1 MAKTLINVGS
11 TANDGTGDSLRVG
24 GQTINAVI
32 NEIYDKLGD
41 GTNLEIDTSGATA
54 NKILQYNSG
63 TSQFIAVD
71 FDISTDTSPSLGGN
85 LNVGAN
91 EIVTTGNQNL
101 SLNPAGAGKVRIKN
115 TYLLPDADGSANQV
129 MTTDGAGNLSFSTLA
144 TTIQLRDQDSSQH
157 DYTIGGDLQFI
168 GDNGITS
175 SITGNVITH
184 SLGTLTGVTI
194 NTADNTITDATDSAT
209 KGIARFESSD
219 FSVTNGAVEL
229 SSAIKGNAIRITDS
243 SSSTSSIPLGGD
255 LIVTGS
261 GVGTSISG
269 NVLNL
274 SLSGITNAN
283 LSGSAGITNANLA
296 NPDITLGNATLT
308 LGGTTASVGNLAL
321 TGTSSFDSTASGN
334 KMKFNF
340 ANAGV
345 RPDPTTYAGMFAT
358 TTNDAKAFY
367 AESGSWIEIVTENT
381 SIGVLSNVD
390 ITSNPPT
397 NNQILR
403 FRSSNGRFIPANQ
416 ASARFEVTNSGSGA
430 YNFDGDGFSSTQANP
445 TLYLKKGLT
454 YEFTID
460 ASGHPFY
467 INTTNTT
474 GTGSA
479 YNNGVTNNGAQD
491 GVILFKVDMNAPA
504 TLHYNCQYHSS
515 MNGVINIS

>member
-24 GQTINAVI
+24 GQTINAFL
-32 NEIYDKLGD
+32 NEIYSAIGD
-41 GTNLEIDTSGATA
+41 GTNIEINTSGATS
-54 NKILQYNSG
+54 NKILQYDSG
-63 TSQFIAVD
+63 TSKFVAVD

-85 LNVGAN
+85 LNIGAN
-91 EIVTTGNQNL
+91 EIITSGNQNL
-101 SLNPAGAGKVRIKN
+101 NLNPAGSGKVRIKN
-115 TYLLPDADGSANQV
+115 TYLLPDADGSVNQV

-157 DYTIGGDLQFI
+157 DYTIGGDLQFV
-168 GDNGITS
+168 GDNGITT

-184 SLGTLTGVTI
+184 SLGSLTGVTI
-194 NTADNTITDATDSAT
+194 DTSQNTITDATSSAT
-209 KGIARFESSD
+209 KGIARFEAND
-219 FSVTNGAVEL
+219 FSVSNGEVSL
-229 SSAIKGNAIRITDS
+229 SSGIKGNAIRITDS
-243 SSSTSSIPLGGD
+243 SSSTSTIPLGGD

-283 LSGSAGITNANLA
+283 LSGSAGITNANLDTPSFILGNTTA
-296 NPDITLGNATLT
+296 TLGATV
-308 LGGTTASVGNLAL
+308 ASVGNLDL

-334 KMKFNF
+334 KMRFNF

-345 RPDPTTYAGMFAT
+345 RPNATNYAGMFVT
-358 TTNDAKAFY
+358 TTNDAKAFF
-367 AESGSWIEIVTENT
+367 AESGSWIELVSENT

-416 ASARFEVTNSGSGA
+416 ASARFEVNNSGSGA
-430 YNFDGDGFSSTQANP
+430 YTFDGDGFSSTVSNP

-479 YNNGVTNNGAQD
+479 YNNGVTNNGTQD
-491 GVILFKVDMNAPA
+491 GVIIFKVDMDAPA
-504 TLHYNCQYHSS
+504 TLHYNCQYHTS

>member
-63 TSQFIAVD
+63 TSQFVAVD

-85 LNVGAN
+85 LNIGAN

-115 TYLLPDADGSANQV
+115 TYLLPDTDGSANQV

-194 NTADNTITDATDSAT
+194 NTADNTITDATDGAT

-219 FSVTNGAVEL
+219 FSVSNGAVEL
-229 SSAIKGNAIRITDS
+229 STAIKGNAIRITDS

-274 SLSGITNAN
+274 SLSGITNTN
-283 LSGSAGITNANLA
+283 LSG
-296 NPDITLGNATLT
+296 
-308 LGGTTASVGNLAL
+308 
-321 TGTSSFDSTASGN
+321 
-334 KMKFNF
+334 
-340 ANAGV
+340 
-345 RPDPTTYAGMFAT
+345 
-358 TTNDAKAFY
+358 
-367 AESGSWIEIVTENT
+367 
-381 SIGVLSNVD
+381 
-390 ITSNPPT
+390 
-397 NNQILR
+397 
-403 FRSSNGRFIPANQ
+403 
-416 ASARFEVTNSGSGA
+416 
-430 YNFDGDGFSSTQANP
+430 
-445 TLYLKKGLT
+445 
-454 YEFTID
+454 
-460 ASGHPFY
+460 
-467 INTTNTT
+467 
-474 GTGSA
+474 
-479 YNNGVTNNGAQD
+479 
-491 GVILFKVDMNAPA
+491 
-504 TLHYNCQYHSS
+504 
-515 MNGVINIS
+515 

>member
-41 GTNLEIDTSGATA
+41 GTNLEIDTSGATS
-54 NKILQYNSG
+54 NKILQFDSG
-63 TSQFIAVD
+63 TSQFVAVD

-85 LNVGAN
+85 LNIGAN

-101 SLNPAGAGKVRIKN
+101 SLNPAGTGKVRIKN

-129 MTTDGAGNLSFSTLA
+129 IKTDGAGNLSFSTLA

-194 NTADNTITDATDSAT
+194 NTADNTITDATDGAT

-219 FSVTNGAVEL
+219 FSVSNGAVEL
-229 SSAIKGNAIRITDS
+229 STAIKGNAIRITDS

-308 LGGTTASVGNLAL
+308 LGGTTSSVGNLAL

-358 TTNDAKAFY
+358 TTNDAKAYY

-416 ASARFEVTNSGSGA
+416 ASARFEVTNAGTGN
-430 YNFDGDGFSSTQANP
+430 YNFDGDGFSSTASNP

-479 YNNGVTNNGAQD
+479 YNNGVTNNGTQD
-491 GVILFKVDMNAPA
+491 GVIIFKVDMDAPA